1 MSEGRS
7 EGARERMILQS
18 RRVALK
24 NSHSSLLLFL
34 SVVLL
39 LYRDH
44 LSEASLTDLSKAVN
58 KARSESS
65 DNTNSGLRSLFA
77 QIPGGEGESMSRD
90 MDSITRAGQPGSG
103 AQDPST
109 MTPQQVSFLLCSFP
123 PSSLDS

>member
-1 MSEGRS
+1 M
-7 EGARERMILQS
+7 
-18 RRVALK
+18 
-24 NSHSSLLLFL
+24 HSMLGEAG
-34 SVVLL
+34 
-39 LYRDH
+39 DH

-65 DNTNSGLRSLFA
+65 DNTNSGLRSLFM

-109 MTPQQVSFLLCSFP
+109 MTPQQVCLVRRPVVSF
-123 PSSLDS
+123 SS